1 VVVVVVLLR
10 GGGGVGRAFAILLF
24 LFCFKLEETGEHGGV
39 YTSVVSVSCSQS
51 DDAMMTTK
59 SLVCFFKVQLTNTVT
74 YLSFQ
79 CLTAYSTSN
88 IVCLFI

>member
-1 VVVVVVLLR
+1 MLFFCCEVVLLR

-74 YLSFQ
+74 YLS
-79 CLTAYSTSN
+79 TSREKEM
-88 IVCLFI
+88 IFSMS

>member
-1 VVVVVVLLR
+1 MLFSCCVVVLLR

-39 YTSVVSVSCSQS
+39 CVHYCGVVSVSCSQS

-59 SLVCFFKVQLTNTVT
+59 SLVCFFRLQYFKVQLR
-74 YLSFQ
+74 
-79 CLTAYSTSN
+79 LT
-88 IVCLFI
+88 L